1 MDIVDVVRG
10 LYDLVAIDDDVM
22 REGAEVKELGAPDDA
37 EAAHSIRVRI
47 TETQRAREEATS
59 E

>member
-22 REGAEVKELGAPDDA
+22 REGAEVKELGASDDA
-37 EAAHSIRVRI
+37 EAAHSKRVTI
-47 TETQRAREEATS
+47 TERAREEVTS